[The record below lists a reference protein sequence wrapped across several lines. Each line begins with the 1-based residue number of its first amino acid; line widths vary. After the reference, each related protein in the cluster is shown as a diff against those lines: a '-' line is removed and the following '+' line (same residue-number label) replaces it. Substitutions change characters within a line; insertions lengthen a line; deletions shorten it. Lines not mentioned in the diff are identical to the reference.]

1 MKLSEQELAISARQ
15 RLIGV
20 WRLLRIEVL
29 VSGDVVYPYGEHPVG
44 RLTYDEAGRTSAQVM
59 RPGRKS
65 SVTDPARVSLAS
77 EVELRQ
83 IADGYVGYY
92 GRFTLDGKT
101 LIHHI
106 EACTLPAWV
115 GTDQKRQ
122 YEFIGSQLAL
132 TFGASRLVWERALD

>member
-1 MKLSEQELAISARQ
+1 
-15 RLIGV
+15 
-20 WRLLRIEVL
+20 
-29 VSGDVVYPYGEHPVG
+29 
-44 RLTYDEAGRTSAQVM
+44 
-59 RPGRKS
+59 
-65 SVTDPARVSLAS
+65 VSLAS

-122 YEFIGSQLAL
+122 YEFIGSHLAL